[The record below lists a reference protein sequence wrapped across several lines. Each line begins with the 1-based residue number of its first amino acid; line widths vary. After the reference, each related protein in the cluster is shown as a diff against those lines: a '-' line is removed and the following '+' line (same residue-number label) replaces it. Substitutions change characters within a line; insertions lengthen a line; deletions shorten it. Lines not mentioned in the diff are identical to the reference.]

1 MAKQTIGIGTVE
13 NDNTGDKLRD
23 AFDKV
28 NDNFDELYGAG
39 GHVPLDTTV
48 KEASFTGVV
57 NNYYLIDISD
67 SSFTLTLP
75 TASIGDVIRI
85 LAFTTNQTYDLT
97 VTSTEKI
104 NFSTNDFTVDGAGS
118 AGGTEFYEFTYI
130 NATFGWVISNSH
142 ARSRT

>member
-1 MAKQTIGIGTVE
+1 MAKQLVGIGTE
-13 NDNTGDKLRD
+13 ANDQTGDLIRD
-23 AFDKV
+23 AFDKI
-28 NDNFDELYGAG
+28 NDNFNELYGSG

-104 NFSTNDFTVDGAGS
+104 DFSTNDFTVDGPGS

-130 NATFGWVISNSH
+130 NATFGWVISSNQS
-142 ARSRT
+142 RSRT